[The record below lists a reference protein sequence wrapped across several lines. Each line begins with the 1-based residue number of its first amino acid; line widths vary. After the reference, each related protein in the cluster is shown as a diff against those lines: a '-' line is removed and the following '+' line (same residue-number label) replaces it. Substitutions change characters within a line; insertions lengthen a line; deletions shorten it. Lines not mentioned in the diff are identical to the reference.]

1 MAASHDMYQIRE
13 ATLDDMDVLVRHRL
27 AMFTDMGRTFD
38 APLIAQMFR
47 DWVRPM
53 MIAGDYRAWLCE
65 TAAGEVAGGAA
76 LTLIKWP
83 PGPSPLR
90 SDRVAFVYNVY
101 TEHAHRRRGVARRL
115 MERLHMWCADH
126 GIGAIA
132 LNASSD
138 AQHLYES
145 MGYGIAAS
153 PMMWKIS

>member
-1 MAASHDMYQIRE
+1 MLDYSIRE

-27 AMFTDMGRTFD
+27 AMFTDMGREFD
-38 APLIAQMFR
+38 VPLIAQMFR
-47 DWVRPM
+47 EWLRPM
-53 MIAGDYRAWLCE
+53 MMDGDYRAWLCE
-65 TAAGEVAGGAA
+65 NAGGDVAGGAGI
-76 LTLIKWP
+76 TLLKWP

-115 MERLHMWCADH
+115 METVHTWCADH
-126 GIGAIA
+126 GIGAVA

-145 MGYGIAAS
+145 MGYQVASS
-153 PMMWKIS
+153 PMMWKIT